1 MPGVN
6 IQTLK
11 IKPDESKKA
20 NTTVPEDQEV
30 RELTLTDRLN
40 KRLLESFLQ
49 RLNQSNP
56 SGQDNTS
63 NTNSEEQNFEDLN

>member
-6 IQTLK
+6 IDTLK
-11 IKPDESKKA
+11 IKPDESKEA
-20 NTTVPEDQEV
+20 NTAVPDPQEV

-49 RLNQSNP
+49 RLNQTNP
-56 SGQDNTS
+56 SGQDSAS
-63 NTNSEEQNFEDLN
+63 NLNGEEQNFED